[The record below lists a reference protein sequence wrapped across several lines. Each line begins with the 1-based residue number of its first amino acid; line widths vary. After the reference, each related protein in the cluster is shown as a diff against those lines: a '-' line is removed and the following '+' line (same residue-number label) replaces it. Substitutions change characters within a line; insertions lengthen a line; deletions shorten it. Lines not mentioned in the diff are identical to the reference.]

1 MLRDKDKVGKLV
13 KEIDPLVRAIDGIV
27 GERVSMRVSISFISI
42 SELYSSHCNVI
53 QVVSTV
59 RAYYSYSSCV
69 YSKSIL
75 IPLKL
80 CSEQY
85 AKGETTDDYCWIKLI
100 LFVQVDLECSNGRN
114 TIGLFSHRKLSV

>member
-1 MLRDKDKVGKLV
+1 
-13 KEIDPLVRAIDGIV
+13 
-27 GERVSMRVSISFISI
+27 
-42 SELYSSHCNVI
+42 
-53 QVVSTV
+53 
-59 RAYYSYSSCV
+59 
-69 YSKSIL
+69 KSIL

-114 TIGLFSHRKLSV
+114 TIGLFSHRKLSVSVGHSTAAFVQAVLEGSTQPGVWFPEEPEGIAIESRKLLLERASQGTTNFVMNK